1 MAIRIGRR
9 QFITALGGGAVT
21 WPLAARAQQ
30 SDKLRLI
37 GVLMPTAA
45 DDPLS
50 KARYTAFVQGLQ
62 ELGWVD
68 GRNVQIDVRWTGG
81 SAEHARPLAAE
92 LVALAPDVIMTAG
105 AAHVAAIQQAS
116 RTVPIVFLAVTD
128 PVGGGLVASMAHPG
142 GNATGF
148 ILAEFGTSTKWLD
161 LLKQLSPQITRAAV
175 VLDPSNP
182 TGTGQF
188 GSIQSVASSVGV
200 VLTPV
205 DVRNAGELER
215 GVAEFA
221 RTPNGVLIVP
231 ANPLATGQRDLIVA
245 LSAQHRLPAIY
256 SNRSFVESGGLMS
269 YGPDTIDQ
277 FRRAAGYVD
286 RILKGEKPA
295 DLPVQAPTKYELVIN
310 LKTAKALGLTV
321 PQTLLVAADEVIE

>member
-92 LVALAPDVIMTAG
+92 LVALAP
-105 AAHVAAIQQAS
+105 
-116 RTVPIVFLAVTD
+116 
-128 PVGGGLVASMAHPG
+128 
-142 GNATGF
+142 
-148 ILAEFGTSTKWLD
+148 TS
-161 LLKQLSPQITRAAV
+161 S
-175 VLDPSNP
+175 
-182 TGTGQF
+182 
-188 GSIQSVASSVGV
+188 
-200 VLTPV
+200 
-205 DVRNAGELER
+205 
-215 GVAEFA
+215 
-221 RTPNGVLIVP
+221 
-231 ANPLATGQRDLIVA
+231 
-245 LSAQHRLPAIY
+245 
-256 SNRSFVESGGLMS
+256 
-269 YGPDTIDQ
+269 
-277 FRRAAGYVD
+277 
-286 RILKGEKPA
+286 
-295 DLPVQAPTKYELVIN
+295 
-310 LKTAKALGLTV
+310 
-321 PQTLLVAADEVIE
+321 